1 MDDSLVLKKRGY
13 TLGISLG
20 EGSYAKVKSAYSERL
35 KTNVAIK
42 IINRKKAPP
51 DFLEKFLPRELD
63 ILASLNHRNIV
74 KTFEIFETSEGK
86 VYMIMELGVQ
96 GDLLEFI
103 KFRGALPEDFTR
115 KLFKQLSLAIKFAH
129 ALDVVHRD
137 LKCENLLLDQDFNLK
152 VSDFGFARRIKYD
165 EDGQMILSKT
175 FCGSAAYASPEV
187 LQGVPYNPKVYDV
200 WSMGVVL
207 FIMLCGSMPYDDSNI
222 KKMLKIQKEHRIDF
236 PRSKAVPTEYK
247 DLIYRMLNP
256 DVAQRVEI
264 DDILEH
270 VWVQSKSHDG
280 STRGEDGP
288 STSEAAC
295 SKKERKGE
303 SSKNESKHPHGN
315 ENKKGVKAEA
325 EAKSEPKPS
334 VESKEAAGTSKHTKK
349 KLFPDARN
357 NIPADS

>member
-42 IINRKKAPP
+42 IINRSKAPA
-51 DFLEKFLPRELD
+51 DFLEKFLPRELE

-115 KLFKQLSLAIKFAH
+115 KLFKQLSLAIQFAH
-129 ALDVVHRD
+129 DLDVVHRD
-137 LKCENLLLDQDFNLK
+137 LKCENLLLDKDFNLK
-152 VSDFGFARRIKYD
+152 VSDFGFARRINYD
-165 EDGQMILSKT
+165 DAGQMILSKT
-175 FCGSAAYASPEV
+175 FCGSAAYAAPEV
-187 LQGVPYNPKVYDV
+187 LQGLPYNAKVYDV

-222 KKMLKIQKEHRIDF
+222 KKMLKIQKEHRVDF
-236 PRSKAVPTEYK
+236 PRSKTVPTECK
-247 DLIYRMLNP
+247 DLMYRMLNP
-256 DVAQRVEI
+256 DVAQRIEI

-270 VWVQSKSHDG
+270 VWVQSKSKSHDG
-280 STRGEDGP
+280 SKRREDGP
-288 STSEAAC
+288 SSEAAC

-303 SSKNESKHPHGN
+303 SSKHPHGN
-315 ENKKGVKAEA
+315 ENKKGEKVEVEA
-325 EAKSEPKPS
+325 ELGPKLS
-334 VESKEAAGTSKHTKK
+334 VEGKKAAEPSKHTKK
-349 KLFPDARN
+349 ESSPDARN
-357 NIPADS
+357 DIPADSC

>member
-42 IINRKKAPP
+42 IINRKRAPP
-51 DFLEKFLPRELD
+51 DFLDKFLPRELD

-96 GDLLEFI
+96 RDLLEFI

-115 KLFKQLSLAIKFAH
+115 TLFKQLSLAIKFAH

-137 LKCENLLLDQDFNLK
+137 LKCENLLLDQNFNLK
-152 VSDFGFARRIKYD
+152 VSDFGFARRFKYD
-165 EDGQMILSKT
+165 EDGQMILSQT
-175 FCGSAAYASPEV
+175 FCGSAAYAS
-187 LQGVPYNPKVYDV
+187 QGVPYNPKVYDV
-200 WSMGVVL
+200 WSMGGGGGGVVQ

-222 KKMLKIQKEHRIDF
+222 KKMLKIQKEHHIDF
-236 PRSKAVPTEYK
+236 PRSKAVLTEYK
-247 DLIYRMLNP
+247 DLIYHMHNP

-264 DDILEH
+264 DNILEH
-270 VWVQSKSHDG
+270 VWVQSKSHG
-280 STRGEDGP
+280 SMRREDGP

-295 SKKERKGE
+295 SKKERKDE
-303 SSKNESKHPHGN
+303 SSKNPHGN

-325 EAKSEPKPS
+325 EAKSDPKPS
-334 VESKEAAGTSKHTKK
+334 V
-349 KLFPDARN
+349 
-357 NIPADS
+357 

>member
-42 IINRKKAPP
+42 IINRRKAPA
-51 DFLEKFLPRELD
+51 DFLEKFLPRELE

-115 KLFKQLSLAIKFAH
+115 KLFKQLSLAIQFAH
-129 ALDVVHRD
+129 DLDVVHRD
-137 LKCENLLLDQDFNLK
+137 LKCENLLLDKDFNLK
-152 VSDFGFARRIKYD
+152 VSDFGFARRINYD
-165 EDGQMILSKT
+165 DAGQMILSKT
-175 FCGSAAYASPEV
+175 FCGSAAYAAPEV
-187 LQGVPYNPKVYDV
+187 LQGLPYNAKVYDV

-222 KKMLKIQKEHRIDF
+222 KKMLKIQKEHRVDF
-236 PRSKAVPTEYK
+236 PRSKTVPTECK
-247 DLIYRMLNP
+247 DLMYRMLNP
-256 DVAQRVEI
+256 DVAQRIEI

-270 VWVQSKSHDG
+270 VWVQSKSKSHDG
-280 STRGEDGP
+280 SKRREDGP
-288 STSEAAC
+288 SSEAAC
-295 SKKERKGE
+295 SKKEKGE
-303 SSKNESKHPHGN
+303 SSKHPHGN
-315 ENKKGVKAEA
+315 ENKKGEKVEV
-325 EAKSEPKPS
+325 EAKLGPKLS
-334 VESKEAAGTSKHTKK
+334 VEGKEAAESSKHTKK
-349 KLFPDARN
+349 ESSPDARN
-357 NIPADS
+357 DIPADSC